1 MEDAIVE
8 LRNIY
13 KSYSGRLILE
23 NINLSF
29 KAGKIN
35 TILGP
40 SGAGKTTLLKII
52 AGLEEPDRGSVY
64 IKGVEVTNKPPW
76 KRGVSMV
83 FQEPALLPHLNVYE
97 NIAFGLEVLEL
108 KREEINER
116 VRRAAS
122 LLKIE
127 HLLDKYPEQLSGGE
141 AKRVSLARALVVGAD
156 ILLLDEPF
164 SNLDLALREDLRRE
178 LYIIQRKLGITIIHV
193 THDHDEA
200 LEISDY
206 ISILHNGKVIDH
218 GETLRVYE
226 KPKNRAAAKFW
237 KHNVVNCKSGIV
249 ELLQLPT
256 CSEGYYVLPPHY
268 LGVASGDECYLEK
281 ILIRRNHALLVV
293 ECMGESIIV
302 STTIIQARDY
312 SEGVRIGLTLLVD
325 KDEIAFIHG

>member
-13 KSYSGRLILE
+13 KSYSGRTILE

-40 SGAGKTTLLKII
+40 SGAGKTTLLRII
-52 AGLEEPDRGSVY
+52 AGLEEPDEGSIY
-64 IKGVEVTNKPPW
+64 IKGKDVTGQPPW
-76 KRGVSMV
+76 KRRVSMV
-83 FQEPALLPHLNVYE
+83 FQEAALLPHLNVYE

-108 KREEINER
+108 KREEIDER

-122 LLKIE
+122 LLKID

-164 SNLDLALREDLRRE
+164 SNLDLALREELRQE

-206 ISILHNGKVIDH
+206 ISILHNGRIIDH
-218 GETLRVYE
+218 GETMRVYE
-226 KPKNRAAAKFW
+226 KPKSREAAQFW
-237 KHNVVNCKSGIV
+237 RHNIV
-249 ELLQLPT
+249 SCNSHLTKLLQLPP
-256 CSEGYYVLPPHY
+256 CNNGYYIIPAHY
-268 LGVASGDECYLEK
+268 LGATKGDECYLEK
-281 ILIRRNHALLVV
+281 ILIRRNHALLLINC
-293 ECMGESIIV
+293 EDEKITAS
-302 STTIIQARDY
+302 STIIQARKL
-312 SEGVRIGLTLLVD
+312 GMRRKINLKLLVD
-325 KDEIAFIHG
+325 KGEIAFIHE